1 MKKTELKNIIRESI
15 KELMNEQGSTPAGR
29 NVTCRICNPQTGEY
43 TATQPLN
50 GLTINGN
57 PPQVGDLFRSMVR
70 GTNGRPGNLTT
81 PNQYYNT
88 DWIVVTVNQ
97 PTTPIYAKNTPGQGN
112 QCCQTYYQG
121 VCNAT
126 PTGTSGC
133 DNTMNGSCAQQW
145 LPPSMNWNNMT
156 NFACTGNN
164 TYSGLIS
171 NRTAQVTNALQAQPI
186 GLPSGGVNTL
196 LTGANSPFT
205 SWSAISGWVNQT
217 NQSAQSGGAGSIS
230 NPGQLKR
237 RIAQLKWAECM
248 YIECGC

>member
-1 MKKTELKNIIRESI
+1 MKKSELKNIIRESI
-15 KELMNEQGSTPAGR
+15 KELMNEQATSNARSHIIQTCAGGAGSTGLIRNLTVDGQVPVTGQYFNCADLGPAGSPLLINNSTNIAAGNFCLVGIER
-29 NVTCRICNPQTGEY
+29 PEYLVGGQTDVTSLGS
-43 TATQPLN
+43 N
-50 GLTINGN
+50 GC
-57 PPQVGDLFRSMVR
+57 P
-70 GTNGRPGNLTT
+70 TN
-81 PNQYYNT
+81 
-88 DWIVVTVNQ
+88 
-97 PTTPIYAKNTPGQGN
+97 
-112 QCCQTYYQG
+112 
-121 VCNAT
+121 
-126 PTGTSGC
+126 TGTSSC

-171 NRTAQVTNALQAQPI
+171 NRTAQVTKTLQAQPI

-248 YIECGC
+248 NTECSC

>member
-1 MKKTELKNIIRESI
+1 
-15 KELMNEQGSTPAGR
+15 
-29 NVTCRICNPQTGEY
+29 
-43 TATQPLN
+43 
-50 GLTINGN
+50 
-57 PPQVGDLFRSMVR
+57 
-70 GTNGRPGNLTT
+70 
-81 PNQYYNT
+81 
-88 DWIVVTVNQ
+88 
-97 PTTPIYAKNTPGQGN
+97 
-112 QCCQTYYQG
+112 
-121 VCNAT
+121 
-126 PTGTSGC
+126 
-133 DNTMNGSCAQQW
+133 MNGSCAQQW

-248 YIECGC
+248 NTECSC

>member
-1 MKKTELKNIIRESI
+1 MKKSELKNIIRESI
-15 KELMNEQGSTPAGR
+15 KELINEQGANPPGKKIYVYDSPSCDTSTPPAPIIVSRCGR
-29 NVTCRICNPQTGEY
+29 VNGQT
-43 TATQPLN
+43 
-50 GLTINGN
+50 
-57 PPQVGDLFRSMVR
+57 PQVGDEIQIPASYSSHYTGMYGNIAGRVAKIHSVVGCLAQHNVNPTEFQS
-70 GTNGRPGNLTT
+70 GT
-81 PNQYYNT
+81 
-88 DWIVVTVNQ
+88 
-97 PTTPIYAKNTPGQGN
+97 
-112 QCCQTYYQG
+112 CSS
-121 VCNAT
+121 T
-126 PTGTSGC
+126 PTSSC

-171 NRTAQVTNALQAQPI
+171 NRTAQVTSALQAQPI

-248 YIECGC
+248 NTECSC

>member
-1 MKKTELKNIIRESI
+1 MKKSQLRNIIRESI
-15 KELMNEQGSTPAGR
+15 KELMNEQ
-29 NVTCRICNPQTGEY
+29 
-43 TATQPLN
+43 TQPTGIPLN
-50 GLTINGN
+50 PNVRCIKTTNCPQPSGTYTVNGTVN
-57 PPQVGDLFRSMVR
+57 GQVAQVGQIIHGGIMHGRRAIIEVSPYQAGSCGSAIVDLPLS
-70 GTNGRPGNLTT
+70 TSTDPCDACNNIPGGCPGLGS
-81 PNQYYNT
+81 P
-88 DWIVVTVNQ
+88 
-97 PTTPIYAKNTPGQGN
+97 PT
-112 QCCQTYYQG
+112 
-121 VCNAT
+121 
-126 PTGTSGC
+126 SSC

-230 NPGQLKR
+230 KPGQLKR

-248 YIECGC
+248 NTECSC